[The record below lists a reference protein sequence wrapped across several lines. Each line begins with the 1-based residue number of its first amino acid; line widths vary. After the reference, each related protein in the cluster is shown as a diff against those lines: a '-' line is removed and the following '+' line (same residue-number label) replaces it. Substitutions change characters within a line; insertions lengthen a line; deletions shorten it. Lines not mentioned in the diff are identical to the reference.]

1 MLYPVLLVAAAVL
14 GWRSRRRPGGRGP
27 LWFAAWTL
35 AGFLITFS
43 FLTGLSI
50 GLFILP
56 AAAAVLLWVASSSPH
71 LLEAAGFVLGVA
83 ANAALILGL
92 HGA

>member
-1 MLYPVLLVAAAVL
+1 MLLVAAAVL
-14 GWRSRRRPGGRGP
+14 GWRSRCQDGGRGP
-27 LWFAAWTL
+27 VWLVAWTL

-56 AAAAVLLWVASSSPH
+56 AAAVVLLWVASRSPY
-71 LLEAAGFVLGVA
+71 LPEVTGFLVGVA
-83 ANAALILGL
+83 ANAALIVVL
-92 HGA
+92 HVA